1 MNRNTKERTRR
12 KKKKNRKRN
21 IIIVGKEK
29 LGIFSWLSINLL
41 TILKV
46 RHVC

>member
-29 LGIFSWLSINLL
+29 LGIFSWLSI
-41 TILKV
+41 IY
-46 RHVC
+46 